1 MRTSSQNFDVGSE
14 IAAAAA
20 AAGGVVDDIIS
31 MMPLIS
37 LQVSVLRRRVVMF
50 TAVLMRAML
59 MMMMMMVTR
68 MVTMPMPPHLVTCR
82 FCSQRAF
89 SPSFGLKSVLECSK
103 QYTGHRA

>member
-1 MRTSSQNFDVGSE
+1 
-14 IAAAAA
+14 
-20 AAGGVVDDIIS
+20 
-31 MMPLIS
+31 
-37 LQVSVLRRRVVMF
+37 MF

-59 MMMMMMVTR
+59 MMMMMVTR

-103 QYTGHRA
+103 QYTEHRA